1 MPAMPAMLFPHE
13 QPWIPRFFDLFCC
26 HQVPVK
32 AEAKKTSVPE
42 ARWHFWCD
50 VGLCAVD
57 LWGQG
62 EGRTRKK
69 RCLELSDSMSIYVHI
84 TYQYISGTNKNH
96 NIYIYINILI
106 ILICMCTNVIW
117 VFCMYDVGLMA
128 LKNSNWGSKA
138 GSFRQREGG
147 GS

>member
-1 MPAMPAMLFPHE
+1 MPAMPAMPAMLFPHE

-42 ARWHFWCD
+42 ARWHFRCD
-50 VGLCAVD
+50 VGLCYGS
-57 LWGQG
+57 LRPRW
-62 EGRTRKK
+62 RKNQEEALFGAEWLNIHI
-69 RCLELSDSMSIYVHI
+69 CSYHISIHQVQI
-84 TYQYISGTNKNH
+84 RI
-96 NIYIYINILI
+96 IIYINILI